1 MPLQADGEPL
11 RLLLDADLS
20 SHTLLRLLTER
31 GHDVVAAGLVDELKQ
46 LDDPVLF
53 AVAQEQRR
61 IVITHNVHD
70 FPDILRAWAEAGR
83 SHTGCILSFLPT
95 NAHGEMTRRFD
106 RWFQQFPS
114 PDDWI
119 DRVVAL

>member
-1 MPLQADGEPL
+1 MAPRAAEPL

-20 SHTLLRLLTER
+20 SHSLVRILSER

-46 LDDPVLF
+46 LDDPILF
-53 AVAQEQRR
+53 AIAQEQRR
-61 IVITHNVHD
+61 VVITHNVHD

-83 SHTGCILSFLPT
+83 SHSGCILSFVPT
-95 NAHGEMTRRFD
+95 NAYGEMIERFD

-119 DRVVAL
+119 DRSVAL

>member
-1 MPLQADGEPL
+1 MVTQEDGEPL
-11 RLLLDADLS
+11 RLLLDADTS
-20 SHTLLRLLTER
+20 SHTLVRLLTER

-61 IVITHNVHD
+61 IVVTHNVHD

-83 SHTGCILSFLPT
+83 SHRGRVLSFLPT
-95 NAHGEMTRRFD
+95 NAYGEMIRRFD
-106 RWFQQFPS
+106 RWFEQLPT
-114 PDDWI
+114 PGDWI
-119 DRVVAL
+119 DRSIAL

>member
-1 MPLQADGEPL
+1 MGHAAGGEPL

-20 SHTLLRLLTER
+20 SRSLVRMLTER
-31 GHDVVAAGLVDELKQ
+31 GHDVVAARVVDELKQ
-46 LDDPVLF
+46 LDDPILF

-83 SHTGCILSFLPT
+83 GHHGCILSFLPT
-95 NAHGEMTRRFD
+95 NAFGEIGRRFD

-114 PDDWI
+114 PADWI
-119 DRVVAL
+119 DRVAAL

>member
-1 MPLQADGEPL
+1 MAPPGDGEPL

-20 SHTLLRLLTER
+20 SRTLLRLLTER

-61 IVITHNVHD
+61 IVVTHNVHD
-70 FPDILRAWAEAGR
+70 FPDILRTWAEAGR
-83 SHTGCILSFLPT
+83 SHHGCILSFLPT
-95 NAHGEMTRRFD
+95 NAYGEMMRRFD
-106 RWFQQFPS
+106 RWLQQFPTPS
-114 PDDWI
+114 DWI
-119 DRVVAL
+119 DRSVAL